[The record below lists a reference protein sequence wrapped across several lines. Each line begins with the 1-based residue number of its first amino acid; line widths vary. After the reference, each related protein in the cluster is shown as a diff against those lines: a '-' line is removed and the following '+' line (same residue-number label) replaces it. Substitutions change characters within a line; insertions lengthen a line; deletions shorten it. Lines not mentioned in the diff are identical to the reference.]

1 MTRARR
7 CSSPTCCS
15 VRAGTCLQ
23 QGAPGLCFDCMA
35 SNPTL
40 PVPPTA
46 ELGDFHEE
54 TDQQHLATHRYLP
67 NQEYLDNK
75 IMHYHRRHG

>member
-1 MTRARR
+1 MQHRV
-7 CSSPTCCS
+7 SPTPLS
-15 VRAGTCLQ
+15 
-23 QGAPGLCFDCMA
+23 LC
-35 SNPTL
+35 
-40 PVPPTA
+40 PPTA

-75 IMHYHRRHG
+75 IRHYHRRHR

>member
-1 MTRARR
+1 VTRVRR
-7 CSSPTCCS
+7 CSSPTCCN
-15 VRAGTCLQ
+15 VRAVGLQ
-23 QGAPGLCFDCMA
+23 GVASAMQHRVSPTPLSLC
-35 SNPTL
+35 
-40 PVPPTA
+40 PPTA

-75 IMHYHRRHG
+75 IMHYHRRHR